1 MKIRPV
7 VLVTAAA
14 AGALLLAGCSAGSAP
29 SSAPATANSAAV
41 VAEKEVIQMPRLS
54 DTAAQ
59 KAAAVALEQCKK
71 DGFGF
76 VSVSVVD
83 RFGQLQAFVRG
94 NGAAEHTIEASK
106 QKAYTSAA
114 FGADTAALV
123 ERASGTGPGFRD
135 LPGTLFLPGGVTFKS
150 GESSI
155 AGIGVSGAP
164 SGDADAVCAAAGAS
178 AIAG

>member
-7 VLVTAAA
+7 ALVTAAA

-41 VAEKEVIQMPRLS
+41 V
-54 DTAAQ
+54 
-59 KAAAVALEQCKK
+59 
-71 DGFGF
+71 
-76 VSVSVVD
+76 D

-94 NGAAEHTIEASK
+94 NGAAEHTIEVSK

-114 FGADTAALV
+114 FGADTATLL
-123 ERASGTGPGFRD
+123 ERASGTGPGLRD
-135 LPGTLFLPGGVTFKS
+135 LPGTLFLPGGVTVKS

-155 AGIGVSGAP
+155 AGIGVGGAP